1 MSKLNPGLY
10 SSEDHSWQTP
20 PMITHKA
27 PSVDMLHIV
36 LNSEDFDKFTQ
47 TLDEPPKSLE
57 NLKKIMLNN
66 KGIFE

>member
-1 MSKLNPGLY
+1 
-10 SSEDHSWQTP
+10 
-20 PMITHKA
+20 MITHKA